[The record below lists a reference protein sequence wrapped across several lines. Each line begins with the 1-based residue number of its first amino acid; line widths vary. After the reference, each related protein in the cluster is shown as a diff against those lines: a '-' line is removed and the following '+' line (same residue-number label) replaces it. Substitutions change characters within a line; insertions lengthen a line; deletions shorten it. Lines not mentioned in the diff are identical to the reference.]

1 MPKLTTSAKIMRIV
15 FLLSLLC
22 MIMIIFAAY
31 TTKTSDYTDRTDEN
45 YISLDNSL
53 SLAPDG
59 DEIADLSHLSR
70 YASDDNNTIVL
81 YYRLPEITNNT
92 TLIYRSKDVYTRL
105 YSEDTLIYETSVP
118 DSRFYNKSPGNLW
131 NIVDLDSSYSG
142 KLLTLN
148 IDIVYDKNAVTA
160 DHFYLGDGI
169 SIISSFVKSKMI
181 AILISIAMILI
192 GIYMIVSDMFS
203 RYRHSYSTHGLL
215 YLGIYALLVGVWC
228 FLETNTLQFFVS
240 DQRIIQ
246 LINNIVMIT
255 GTAPLF
261 FYLDCEYNVL
271 KNPFVKTICIVD
283 LAYIVLCVVAQ
294 FSGICDFHTLLLGAQ
309 FALFAGNITVVIWMV
324 FAFLNYRKNKMDTTP
339 LVLYLLGIGLLF
351 GTALSELIRYKFTS
365 FDTMDRAS
373 ALRLGI
379 LLFIIFFD
387 CGNHLQTSRLVEQG
401 LKYDIVKNLAYSD
414 GLTSIGNRTSFLEK
428 ISYYASSKV
437 SAIGIVYLD
446 INNLKEINDN
456 RGHEIGDKLIMEAAS
471 IIQNSFGNYGD
482 CYRIGGDEFCVL
494 MNETDIQS
502 SYENCRE
509 IFYKLIEESH
519 QNNPYGLNIQIA
531 HGFTI
536 CDKPTNEKIN
546 HALNIA
552 DQAMYKDKEAL
563 KKNTV

>member
-1 MPKLTTSAKIMRIV
+1 M
-15 FLLSLLC
+15 
-22 MIMIIFAAY
+22 
-31 TTKTSDYTDRTDEN
+31 
-45 YISLDNSL
+45 
-53 SLAPDG
+53 
-59 DEIADLSHLSR
+59 
-70 YASDDNNTIVL
+70 
-81 YYRLPEITNNT
+81 
-92 TLIYRSKDVYTRL
+92 
-105 YSEDTLIYETSVP
+105 
-118 DSRFYNKSPGNLW
+118 
-131 NIVDLDSSYSG
+131 
-142 KLLTLN
+142 
-148 IDIVYDKNAVTA
+148 
-160 DHFYLGDGI
+160 
-169 SIISSFVKSKMI
+169 
-181 AILISIAMILI
+181 
-192 GIYMIVSDMFS
+192 
-203 RYRHSYSTHGLL
+203 
-215 YLGIYALLVGVWC
+215 
-228 FLETNTLQFFVS
+228 
-240 DQRIIQ
+240 
-246 LINNIVMIT
+246 
-255 GTAPLF
+255 
-261 FYLDCEYNVL
+261 
-271 KNPFVKTICIVD
+271 
-283 LAYIVLCVVAQ
+283 
-294 FSGICDFHTLLLGAQ
+294 
-309 FALFAGNITVVIWMV
+309 
-324 FAFLNYRKNKMDTTP
+324 
-339 LVLYLLGIGLLF
+339 GIGLLF

-502 SYENCRE
+502 RYENCRE

-536 CDKPTNEKIN
+536 CDKPTNEKID